1 MTHPSWF
8 TKRRLTLAIAALAC
22 IAASFVPL
30 QARAS
35 WRDDLK
41 VLKVGFLAG
50 ENPSYRVKQLESFRW
65 QLQLALAV
73 PVELFPARN
82 YEALID
88 AEASG
93 RVQYA
98 ILSSLAFVALDERCH
113 CVEPLAQPV
122 TESGMR
128 GFHALLVTKADSP
141 VRTLD
146 DAKGMRLAVGASD
159 SLSGR
164 IAPFAGMA
172 AEGIEPDT
180 YFARVIETSD
190 AQAALDALA
199 ADEADLA
206 VAWSMAQ
213 DPMSAEPGSGPL
225 SVIPPEGNL
234 PLPSLRLVWQSDLI
248 PFGPHVVRTDLQ
260 PEARDAILRALIEM
274 HVAAPEAYD
283 AIEQQLPGGFVA
295 ADPLDYRRFAAML
308 AAAHLPATP
317 EGTLS
322 DGQ

>member
-1 MTHPSWF
+1 MTSSSRPNACRF
-8 TKRRLTLAIAALAC
+8 ALVLLALAC
-22 IAASFVPL
+22 MAALFAPLAAS
-30 QARAS
+30 AS
-35 WRDDLK
+35 WRDELK
-41 VLKVGFLAG
+41 VLKIGFLAG

-65 QLQLALAV
+65 RLQTSLAV

-93 RVQYA
+93 RIQYA

-122 TESGMR
+122 TEAGMR

-141 VRTLD
+141 IRSLD
-146 DAKGMRLAVGASD
+146 DAKGMRLAVGAPD
-159 SLSGR
+159 LLSGR

-172 AEGIEPDT
+172 TEGIEPDT
-180 YFARVIETSD
+180 YFARIIETSD
-190 AQAALDALA
+190 AQAALDTLA
-199 ADEADLA
+199 ADQADLA

-213 DPMSAEPGSGPL
+213 DPMSKEPGSGPL

-234 PLPSLRLVWQSDLI
+234 PLPPLRLVWQSDLI
-248 PFGPHVVRTDLQ
+248 PFGPHVVRTDLAPQ
-260 PEARDAILRALIEM
+260 ARDAILQALVEM
-274 HVAAPEAYD
+274 HVTSPEAYD
-283 AIEQQLPGGFVA
+283 AVEQQLSGGFVE
-295 ADPLDYRRFAAML
+295 ADPLAYRRFAAIL
-308 AAAHLPATP
+308 AAAHLPQTP
-317 EGTLS
+317 ESTLS